1 MSTSLITNLDAATGP
16 TTSGVLTNA
25 TDSAPNTMGCNIVG
39 SDSLSGFLIA
49 GNFFQ
54 TVVQSSGGYQCVMTV
69 DWAGLLVSIPADAE
83 ISRVEITAAVNY
95 NVLANSSYTRTAGSD
110 IVNGTAN
117 ADVSVAI
124 GGGGA
129 FTPTINTLVNAS
141 QDLTGFATVGSYNL
155 SAQVTASPNITKDYV
170 FSPAG
175 SNPDAPAGFISRG
188 SLLSHFSSLSLSMV
202 AIALCQ
208 VENTGISN
216 GNYSLSSSVALQVSL
231 FIMRVYWNRP
241 GTTTFP
247 MALPTISAAP
257 TIRVGDDVTIN
268 DPTGNLHDVT
278 DVFLTFE
285 DGTTLDIP
293 WSWIWVWTNYTITF
307 TIPFEVGSYV
317 GIIYISII
325 SVHFGGSVLLG
336 TLQVQ
341 YENATGIYKL
351 DPNISNDVRYIR
363 RYDNTPLSL
372 RFLEDEEIQE
382 YYFLRAPGITPLV
395 IIPEPIGYMEA
406 YIEDLS
412 NEDIVPYST
421 LSVTVEQIK
430 IPNPFAST
438 AFIGG

>member
-1 MSTSLITNLDAATGP
+1 MAGGTFTLTGTLLSSGASVATPFGAATLKLAAAADNDGKYINFAGGAGP
-16 TTSGVLTNA
+16 DNYIVRVDTSTLIWVLVGDGAGSYPYASLPVGFTPLTVQLNYGGVVGATN
-25 TDSAPNTMGCNIVG
+25 
-39 SDSLSGFLIA
+39 FY
-49 GNFFQ
+49 
-54 TVVQSSGGYQCVMTV
+54 GG
-69 DWAGLLVSIPADAE
+69 GDAF
-83 ISRVEITAAVNY
+83 VN
-95 NVLANSSYTRTAGSD
+95 ANSSANVEFDSLTAQPLIRVGGLVSPITPFLWTGSLSPLS
-110 IVNGTAN
+110 INNNGY
-117 ADVSVAI
+117 
-124 GGGGA
+124 GFR
-129 FTPTINTLVNAS
+129 FT
-141 QDLTGFATVGSYNL
+141 NL
-155 SAQVTASPNITKDYV
+155 N
-170 FSPAG
+170 
-175 SNPDAPAGFISRG
+175 FISFE
-188 SLLSHFSSLSLSMV
+188 LDVLT
-202 AIALCQ
+202 I
-208 VENTGISN
+208 TGT
-216 GNYSLSSSVALQVSL
+216 YSIVQSV
-231 FIMRVYWNRP
+231 
-241 GTTTFP
+241 TTFP
-247 MALPTISAAP
+247 IALPTISAAP

>member
-1 MSTSLITNLDAATGP
+1 MGTFRIVPDQLSI
-16 TTSGVLTNA
+16 TSGGA
-25 TDSAPNTMGCNIVG
+25 SEQD
-39 SDSLSGFLIA
+39 
-49 GNFFQ
+49 
-54 TVVQSSGGYQCVMTV
+54 
-69 DWAGLLVSIPADAE
+69 IP
-83 ISRVEITAAVNY
+83 
-95 NVLANSSYTRTAGSD
+95 
-110 IVNGTAN
+110 
-117 ADVSVAI
+117 
-124 GGGGA
+124 GGA
-129 FTPTINTLVNAS
+129 FVAATIAAFLVPRGTYPMTYVGTSDGINTPSQVNKTTFGLS
-141 QDLTGFATVGSYNL
+141 LTGNIITLDGVG
-155 SAQVTASPNITKDYV
+155 
-170 FSPAG
+170 PAINFFG
-175 SNPDAPAGFISRG
+175 LPAGFSILSATVSVMLSNNFFVQFPSHYSLWFG
-188 SLLSHFSSLSLSMV
+188 SLQSGNFSLTNLISYVHPAPLPSVLNFFLDGV
-202 AIALCQ
+202 AFQVDNTIAGQQAVPSVSELQ
-208 VENTGISN
+208 ITGI
-216 GNYSLSSSVALQVSL
+216 YEIVASPT
-231 FIMRVYWNRP
+231 I
-241 GTTTFP
+241 FP

-412 NEDIVPYST
+412 NEDIIPYST